1 MSAVF
6 AVDKGHASRPPEH
19 SRAGRLRLVGPDERA
34 TTRPPQTRGSASGRP
49 LRLTRRGRLTLTLAS
64 TSVAAALVAT
74 MSGLVPAFGEAPA
87 REVVV
92 RPGQTLSQIAA
103 TELPGLPLDRAIVQI
118 QLANQ
123 LNTVHVQA
131 GQRLQITAP

>member
-1 MSAVF
+1 MSAVI
-6 AVDKGHASRPPEH
+6 AVDKVHPARSPGVSR
-19 SRAGRLRLVGPDERA
+19 RGRLRLVGPEERA
-34 TTRPPQTRGSASGRP
+34 PAWRAGAAGSAPGRS

-64 TSVAAALVAT
+64 TGVVAALVAT
-74 MSGLVPAFGEAPA
+74 MGGLVPAFGEAPA

-103 TELPGLPLDRAIVQI
+103 TELPDLPLDRAIVQI

-123 LNTVHVQA
+123 LNTLQVHA
-131 GQRLQITAP
+131 GQTLQITGP